1 MEFLFW
7 KKKSCFLDRSPFDW
21 SRVIYK
27 WTSFPSNPASTIG
40 IGFKRSYNSNM
51 GCLVRSHRFYIRRSS
66 WTSRW
71 GKLFRLLLVTSK
83 IILQVLSCD
92 FQPTGNQ
99 IASCGMDHSILI
111 WDISSERAKL
121 GMSLFN
127 FRLCLIILF
136 SNKSRISF
144 QVEQLWY
151 TISDSNAS
159 PNFLNTWYSFQLHR
173 LY

>member
-1 MEFLFW
+1 MEFFIWTKFIFFQIVRHLIGHGSSINELHFHPIQRRLLASASKDHTIRIWDVWSEVIVFILGGLHGHRDEVNLFQ
-7 KKKSCFLDRSPFDW
+7 
-21 SRVIYK
+21 
-27 WTSFPSNPASTIG
+27 
-40 IGFKRSYNSNM
+40 
-51 GCLVRSHRFYIRRSS
+51 
-66 WTSRW
+66 
-71 GKLFRLLLVTSK
+71 LLLVT
-83 IILQVLSCD
+83 INIFVQVLSCD

-121 GMSLFN
+121 GMFYFIIRMYLV
-127 FRLCLIILF
+127 ILF

-144 QVEQLWY
+144 QVEQFGY
-151 TISDSNAS
+151 AISDSNAS